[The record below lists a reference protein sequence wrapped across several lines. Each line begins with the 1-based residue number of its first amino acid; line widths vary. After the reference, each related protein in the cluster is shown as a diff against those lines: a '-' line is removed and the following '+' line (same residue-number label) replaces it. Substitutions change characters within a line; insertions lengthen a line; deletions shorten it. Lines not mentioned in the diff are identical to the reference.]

1 MTDYERIEK
10 VIRYLESHYLEQP
23 DLGTLAKA
31 AQLSEFH
38 FHRLFSRWAGITPK
52 AFLKFLTAKHAK
64 ALLRRSQGVLEASL
78 DSGLSGPGRLHDLL
92 VSVDGMT
99 PGEFKNYGQG
109 MEIRYGFHP
118 TPFGTCIIATT
129 ARGVCHLSFLGP
141 DSPTHRA
148 SMLNELR
155 SAWPNADIR
164 HHSRSTRQIVSKIFN
179 RRRRSQ
185 MEKLSLFLIGT
196 PFRMKVWEALLKI
209 PPGHVVSYQDV
220 ARSIENPHAS
230 RAIGTALSK
239 NPVALLI
246 PCHRVIRRTG
256 IVGDY
261 RWGHLRKKAILAWES
276 GRGDGVKIMARG
288 PRSEFHVAIFQ
299 ADANGSILSRSRRAR
314 VIKPTGL

>member
-1 MTDYERIEK
+1 MTDYERIER

-23 DLGTLAKA
+23 DLRTLAGVA
-31 AQLSEFH
+31 RLSEFH

-64 ALLRRSQGVLEASL
+64 ALLRKSRGVLEASL
-78 DSGLSGPGRLHDLL
+78 ESGLSGPGRLHDLL

-99 PGEFKNYGQG
+99 PGEFKNYGQK
-109 MEIRYGFHP
+109 MEIRYGFHA

-129 ARGVCHLSFLGP
+129 ARGVCHLSFVDP

-148 SMLNELR
+148 SMINALR
-155 SAWPNADIR
+155 SAWPKADIR

-185 MEKLSLFLIGT
+185 MEKLSLFLVGT

-220 ARSIENPHAS
+220 ARWVEHPRAS
-230 RAIGTALSK
+230 RAIGTALSQ

-246 PCHRVIRRTG
+246 PCHRVIRSTG

-261 RWGHLRKKAILAWES
+261 RGGHLRKKAILAWES
-276 GRGDGVKIMARG
+276 D
-288 PRSEFHVAIFQ
+288 
-299 ADANGSILSRSRRAR
+299 RRAR
-314 VIKPTGL
+314 SSGTLL

>member
-23 DLGTLAKA
+23 DLRTLAKVA
-31 AQLSEFH
+31 RLSEFY
-38 FHRLFSRWAGITPK
+38 FHRLFSRWAGIMPK

-92 VSVDGMT
+92 VTVDGIT

-109 MEIRYGFHP
+109 IEIRYGFHP

-129 ARGVCHLSFLGP
+129 ARGVCHLSFLDSG
-141 DSPTHRA
+141 SPTHPA
-148 SMLNELR
+148 SMVNQLR

-164 HHSRSTRQIVSKIFN
+164 HHPRSTRHIVSTIFN
-179 RRRRSQ
+179 RPRRSQ

-220 ARSIENPHAS
+220 ALFLENPHAS
-230 RAIGTALSK
+230 RAIGTALSE
-239 NPVALLI
+239 NPVAFLI
-246 PCHRVIRRTG
+246 PCHRVIRETG

-261 RWGHLRKKAILAWES
+261 RWGHVRKKAILAWES
-276 GRGDGVKIMARG
+276 GHDEGVETETRGRTARDLPG
-288 PRSEFHVAIFQ
+288 GHRWLYRVQKAERP
-299 ADANGSILSRSRRAR
+299 R
-314 VIKPTGL
+314 VIKPIGL

>member
-10 VIRYLESHYLEQP
+10 VIRYLDSDYLEQP
-23 DLGTLAKA
+23 DLRMLAQV

-52 AFLKFLTAKHAK
+52 AFLKFLTAQHAK
-64 ALLRRSQGVLEASL
+64 ALLRRSRGVLEASL

-92 VSVDGMT
+92 VSVDGTT
-99 PGEFKNYGQG
+99 PGEFKNQGQG

-118 TPFGTCIIATT
+118 TPFGTCMIATT
-129 ARGVCHLSFLGP
+129 ARGICHLSFLDADGRR
-141 DSPTHRA
+141 HRA
-148 SMLNELR
+148 SMLNQLR

-164 HHSRSTRQIVSKIFN
+164 HHPRATRQIVSKIFN

-185 MEKLSLFLIGT
+185 TEKLPLFLIGT
-196 PFRMKVWEALLKI
+196 PSRMKVWEALFKI
-209 PPGHVVSYQDV
+209 PPGHVVSYRDV

-230 RAIGTALSK
+230 QAIGTAVSK
-239 NPVALLI
+239 NPIAILI
-246 PCHRVIRRTG
+246 PCHRVIRETG

-276 GRGDGVKIMARG
+276 GRDNGVETRARG
-288 PRSEFHVAIFQ
+288 PGDELDVAISHG
-299 ADANGSILSRSRRAR
+299 DANGFGLSKNRKAQRF
-314 VIKPTGL
+314 